1 MPTTRSKRN
10 APMSSVASA
19 PPVRAVLIV
28 EPEALL
34 RWSLVTYLGRWF
46 RVFTADSVSAADH
59 LIDDQSVDAAVL
71 SDDLP
76 GSGTDQIECHLR
88 IRNPNACV
96 VRTST
101 RPSMDDATPP
111 TAMRLEKPFDLT
123 TLANLLNAKSLP
135 VGS

>member
-1 MPTTRSKRN
+1 
-10 APMSSVASA
+10 MSSVATA
-19 PPVRAVLIV
+19 PLVRTVLIV

-46 RVFTADSVSAADH
+46 QVFAPDSVSAADH
-59 LIDDQSVDAAVL
+59 LLDDQSIDAAVL

-76 GSGTDQIECHLR
+76 DGGTDQIECHLR

-101 RPSMDDATPP
+101 RPWMDDATPP

-123 TLANLLNAKSLP
+123 TLANLLNTEGLP
-135 VGS
+135 AGS

>member
-1 MPTTRSKRN
+1 MSTARSKRDGR
-10 APMSSVASA
+10 MSSVATAS
-19 PPVRAVLIV
+19 PIRTVLIV

-46 RVFTADSVSAADH
+46 RVIAADSVSAADH
-59 LIDDQSVDAAVL
+59 LVDDQSIDAAVL

-76 GSGTDQIECHLR
+76 YGGTDQIECHLR

-101 RPSMDDATPP
+101 RPSMDESTPP
-111 TAMRLEKPFDLT
+111 TAIRLEKPFDLT
-123 TLANLLNAKSLP
+123 TLANLLKSKGLP
-135 VGS
+135 AGS